1 MRIVSML
8 SKLFTV
14 ATALGITWVGTAQAA
29 DLTVTIRHLRNTQGV
44 VSVAVYNSA
53 HGFLESGAEIRSL
66 DVTPIGAETPVVFKD
81 LPPGTYAIAAFHD
94 ENGSGGFDT
103 NFLGLPVEGYG
114 FSNGAKAFLGPPA
127 FQEAAVPV
135 DSQAVTELEMSY

>member
-1 MRIVSML
+1 MNPARTISTLL
-8 SKLFTV
+8 SA
-14 ATALGITWVGTAQAA
+14 ATAIGLTLVGTAQAA
-29 DLTVTIRHLRNTQGV
+29 DLTVTIRHLRSTQGV

-53 HGFLESGAEIRSL
+53 HGFLESGAEMRSA

-94 ENGSGGFDT
+94 ENASGGFDT
-103 NFLGLPVEGYG
+103 NFLGMPNEGYG

-127 FQEAAVPV
+127 FNDAAVPV
-135 DSQAVTELEMSY
+135 DVAANTELDMSY